1 MIRMAEDLPF
11 GGINNS
17 GCGRERASLSIHE
30 CVNKK
35 AGALLADSSA
45 CLVVGKP
52 WFRNQLHPHF

>member
-1 MIRMAEDLPF
+1 MIRTATDLPS

-45 CLVVGKP
+45 HMDLRIRG
-52 WFRNQLHPHF
+52 F